1 MKGKDGGLF
10 FDGESEVLSREIP
23 PSSLSKIKLAF
34 SLDFDIGQ
42 SYVTSNIIDR
52 EGVTRKLN
60 IQGGLRGIKL
70 QRELCHLSESDGGGM
85 PSHAYVKT
93 TLRDSQILIRKLPIM
108 GVSDWLLIFDDD
120 LFVLA
125 VKGLYDEIELL
136 A

>member
-1 MKGKDGGLF
+1 MKGNDGLF
-10 FDGESEVLSREIP
+10 FDEESEMLSREIP
-23 PSSLSKIKLAF
+23 ASSLSKIKIAF

-52 EGVTRKLN
+52 DGVTRKLN
-60 IQGGLRGIKL
+60 IQGGQRGIKL
-70 QRELCHLSESDGGGM
+70 QRELCHLRENDEGRM

-93 TLRDSQILIRKLPIM
+93 TLRDSQILIRRLPIM
-108 GVSDWLLIFDDD
+108 GISDWLLIFEDD

-125 VKGLYDEIELL
+125 VKELYDEIELL

>member
-1 MKGKDGGLF
+1 MKGSKGLF
-10 FDGESEVLSREIP
+10 FDEESEMLSREIP
-23 PSSLSKIKLAF
+23 ASSLSKIKLAF

-60 IQGGLRGIKL
+60 IQGGQRGIKL
-70 QRELCHLSESDGGGM
+70 QRELCHLRESDEGGM

-93 TLRDSQILIRKLPIM
+93 TLKDSQILIRKLPIM
-108 GVSDWLLIFDDD
+108 GISDWLLIFEDD

-125 VKGLYDEIELL
+125 VKELYDEIELL